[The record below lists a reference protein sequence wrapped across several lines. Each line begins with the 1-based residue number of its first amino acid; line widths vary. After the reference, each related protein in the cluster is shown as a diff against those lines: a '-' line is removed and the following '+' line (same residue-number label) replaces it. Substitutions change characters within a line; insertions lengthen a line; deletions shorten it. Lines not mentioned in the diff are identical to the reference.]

1 MIDKKEF
8 AYMIALA
15 LCALLFLIILNDEQ
29 QVEARTANHYL
40 EYMKDNCQCAGLVF
54 DEKPTEYKINNTLM
68 EMIKNASENNSQD
81 TQWSGTSN

>member
-8 AYMIALA
+8 AYLIALA
-15 LCALLFLIILNDEQ
+15 LCALLL
-29 QVEARTANHYL
+29 QVLLKDNKNIGARTANNYL
-40 EYMKDNCQCAGLVF
+40 RYMKDNCQCKGLVF
-54 DEKPTEYKINNTLM
+54 YEQPTEYKINNTLM